1 MPVKAQSFIASRLR
15 FKGRLAIVAIA
26 VSFLVMILS
35 LAISGGFRAEIR
47 HGISSLAGDVVLNGS
62 GSEPVSTE
70 LSYLDK
76 LSEVPGVESITPVL
90 WKPAIVKGPDD
101 IAGVLVK
108 GVPMPDSCSL
118 HARVPSRLARM
129 LRLSEGDSFISY
141 FVDDRVRA
149 RKFTISEVYDATVDS
164 DEMLTVIVPL
174 SDLQRLSGWTSD
186 QAGSCE
192 VLLKDGAP
200 QDDAAL
206 QMSVLAYTGH
216 EEDEDIL
223 RATTARQRYP
233 QLFDWLDLIDFNV
246 LAIIVLMTIVAGFN
260 MISGLLILLF
270 RHISTIGT
278 LKSMGMGNRAIAG
291 VFLRVAARIVAIGML
306 IGNAAALLICFIQDK
321 THLIKL
327 NPANYFVSYVPVHLN
342 IPLVLIVDLLAFGA
356 IMLLLLV
363 PTLFISKVDPA
374 QTVKVK

>member
-1 MPVKAQSFIASRLR
+1 MKAEAYIASRLR
-15 FKGRLAIVAIA
+15 FKGRLAVIAIA

-35 LAISGGFRAEIR
+35 LAISGGFRQQIR
-47 HGISSLAGDVVLNGS
+47 QGISSLAGDVLLTGS
-62 GSEPVSTE
+62 GSGPVSTE
-70 LSYLDK
+70 LSYLGD
-76 LSEVPGVESITPVL
+76 LSQVLGVESITPVI

-101 IAGVLVK
+101 IAGVLIK
-108 GVPMPDSCSL
+108 GIPQPDSCSL
-118 HARVPSRLARM
+118 RARVPSRLAGM
-129 LRLSEGDSFISY
+129 LKLSEGDSFISY
-141 FVDDRVRA
+141 FIDERVRA

-164 DEMLTVIVPL
+164 DDMLTVIVPL
-174 SDLQRLSGWTSD
+174 QDLQRLSGWGAD
-186 QAGSCE
+186 QTGSFE
-192 VLLKDGAP
+192 VLLKDGAS
-200 QDDAAL
+200 QDDVAL
-206 QMSVLAYTGH
+206 QMSVLSYAGH
-216 EEDEDIL
+216 AEDEDIL